1 MGRRCIDIECPYLAN
16 DGTCL
21 LPECD
26 LKEKC
31 WANERVE
38 YEETERRFC
47 EDYVTERLK
56 SLGVLQ

>member
-1 MGRRCIDIECPYLAN
+1 MGKRCIDIECPYLAA

-21 LPECD
+21 LPQYD

-31 WANERVE
+31 WANERFE
-38 YEETERRFC
+38 YEEIIYGSC

-56 SLGVLQ
+56 SQGILQ